1 MIRFSSKKDCLELS
15 IVVPVYN
22 GRKYITDTLESLIL
36 LAKLVDC
43 EIIFQNALSADGTTE
58 IIEEFC
64 AGRQNWYHYNE
75 RDSGQS
81 DAINRG
87 ISRARG
93 RWVTWLCADDIIMP
107 DLCYAIQEADRIGAQ
122 VAYGDV
128 VFVMEKGVTP
138 AIGTESCQSGNLSKS
153 RLIIQQ
159 PGTCILRETW
169 QEVGGVNLRLNWSMD
184 YDLFMRLEAQ
194 NARFHRSKHFVA
206 IARIHREAKTSSGS
220 IKRLVEIWSII
231 LKSHL
236 RRPGY
241 FRVRPYMIYFL
252 EYIIKNI
259 EAREIK
265 SKEMTKLLER
275 LHGLFWVLAKPKEQI
290 DIQERFHI
298 SQQELSS
305 HIAILRDI

>member
-1 MIRFSSKKDCLELS
+1 
-15 IVVPVYN
+15 
-22 GRKYITDTLESLIL
+22 
-36 LAKLVDC
+36 
-43 EIIFQNALSADGTTE
+43 
-58 IIEEFC
+58 
-64 AGRQNWYHYNE
+64 
-75 RDSGQS
+75 
-81 DAINRG
+81 
-87 ISRARG
+87 
-93 RWVTWLCADDIIMP
+93 
-107 DLCYAIQEADRIGAQ
+107 
-122 VAYGDV
+122 
-128 VFVMEKGVTP
+128 MEKGVTP

-159 PGTCILRETW
+159 PGTCILREAW

-220 IKRLVEIWSII
+220 IKRCLEIWSII

-241 FRVRPYMIYFL
+241 FRVRPYMIYFM

-265 SKEMTKLLER
+265 GKEMTKLLGR
-275 LHGLFWVLAKPKEQI
+275 LHRLFWVLAKPKEQI
-290 DIQERFHI
+290 DILERFHI